1 MKKLHILA
9 TAAALLVTASAPSFA
24 ESRTHHHDHMRAD
37 RDYSVDTER
46 GYNAYGAAPGAQG
59 WGGPAYTQQSE
70 PYADRPYGDPDSW

>member
-24 ESRTHHHDHMRAD
+24 ESRTHHYDQMRSD
-37 RDYSVDTER
+37 RDTSVDAER
-46 GYNAYGAAPGAQG
+46 GYNAYGAAPGAEG
-59 WGGPAYTQQSE
+59 WGGPAYMQQSE